1 MNKDL
6 QLLFNM
12 TKGGDISASEC
23 VRINNALSTTN
34 VNEIPEDQLANVKDY
49 LITSLSMESVEPSI
63 IKDLDKLLE
72 LLS

>member
-6 QLLFNM
+6 QLLFSM
-12 TKGGDISASEC
+12 IKGGDISAIEC
-23 VRINNALSTTN
+23 IRINNVLSITN